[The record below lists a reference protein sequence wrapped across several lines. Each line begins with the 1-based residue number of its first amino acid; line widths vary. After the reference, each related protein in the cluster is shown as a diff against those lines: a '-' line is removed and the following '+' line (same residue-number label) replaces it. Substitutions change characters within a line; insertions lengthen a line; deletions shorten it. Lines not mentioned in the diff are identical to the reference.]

1 MIGPEATRTTSGRI
15 VVVAAFYAVLGLLS
29 MVLGA
34 GPFVE
39 NADAAT
45 RMLAALGLAAGG
57 ILVVGAVG
65 LVVGGRWGRRLGVLG
80 GVAAVGIGVLAT
92 ALALG
97 ALGTCQSSAAAN
109 ACWSILVGIGAVGVL
124 VAAGG
129 VGSVIIVR
137 GGRLGVV
144 RSRR

>member
-1 MIGPEATRTTSGRI
+1 MIGPEAARTTSGRI
-15 VVVAAFYAVLGLLS
+15 VVVTAFYAVLGLLS
-29 MVLGA
+29 LVLGA

-39 NADAAT
+39 TADTAT
-45 RMLAALGLAAGG
+45 RLMAAPGLAAGG

-80 GVAAVGIGVLAT
+80 GLAAVGIGVLAT

-97 ALGTCQSSAAAN
+97 ALGTCQSSPAAN

-129 VGSVIIVR
+129 VGSIIIVR